1 MARPIPLLEP
11 VTTATWPERSNSV
24 PSLHTP
30 RAIIHRMGFVTYA
43 ILLELSTQPSG
54 RHVEAGRNDAE
65 YVIGSHIIVR
75 DILIKPVLRRPS
87 ACYGEAVYVIS

>member
-1 MARPIPLLEP
+1 
-11 VTTATWPERSNSV
+11 
-24 PSLHTP
+24 
-30 RAIIHRMGFVTYA
+30 MGFVTYA

-75 DILIKPVLRRPS
+75 DILIKPVLRWPS
-87 ACYGEAVYVIS
+87 ACYGEAVYVISWCNSQCGYSYWCSSVAAVMVVLCDV